1 MDVYLNKQMPD
12 GNKNFFKAETNHAK
26 KRTL

>member
-1 MDVYLNKQMPD
+1 MDFYLNKQMPD
-12 GNKNFFKAETNHAK
+12 GNKNFLKAETNHAK